1 MACPE
6 LDTGN
11 AQGWLQSPRVG
22 PCRKHGR
29 PQLPPA
35 CVSGPCL
42 SLCLPSLTLRMLFRL
57 LGSLR
62 PFLHNSISVYSC
74 FSFKL
79 FVLKRKKR
87 KEKRKR
93 KEKQTWPHPSLPFL
107 WRGSKAATFP
117 LPRPRDC
124 HGLPT
129 ATQCHLACGRELGF
143 YE

>member
-79 FVLKRKKR
+79 FVLKRKK
-87 KEKRKR
+87 KKGKKKKKRKGNMAA
-93 KEKQTWPHPSLPFL
+93 PLSSLPLEGEQSCHLPFAEAQ
-107 WRGSKAATFP
+107 G
-117 LPRPRDC
+117 LPRPAHC
-124 HGLPT
+124 HT
-129 ATQCHLACGRELGF
+129 VSLGMWKGAWLL
-143 YE
+143 